1 MATSPAERNVRG
13 NNFVFFGGSAGMGRA
28 AALALARRGASV
40 LIVGRG
46 EKDGQAVVEAAR
58 AAGAVSADFLAGDLA
73 TVAGIQQ
80 VADGVRAWRS
90 ELHGVLHT
98 AMAAFQGKQVT
109 ADGFEFAFALQYF
122 ARAALNRLL
131 VERLAASGDGRVVHI
146 AGDVPGFFKP
156 DLDDLQ
162 FERRKWGFFKSVL
175 GTHILGFLHIQEAA
189 QRWRDLPV
197 SLTATCVNSTKTKAM
212 ADPRMPLAMRLM
224 GQFGTTPEVSAANA
238 VRVLTQASAQ
248 GLSGT
253 VLRRPKRF
261 EPQALQLDSGDAARL
276 WDITTELAAQRGL
289 RLP

>member
-13 NNFVFFGGSAGMGRA
+13 SNFVFFGGSAGMGRA

-46 EKDGQAVVEAAR
+46 EKEGRAAVEAAR

-73 TVAGIQQ
+73 TVAGIQH
-80 VADGVRAWRS
+80 VAEGVRAWRP
-90 ELHGVLHT
+90 EMHGVLHT
-98 AMAAFQGKQVT
+98 AMTAFQGKQVT

-131 VERLAASGDGRVVHI
+131 LERLAASGDGRIVHL
-146 AGDVPGFFKP
+146 AGDAPGLFKP
-156 DLDDLQ
+156 DLGDLQ
-162 FERRKWGFFKSVL
+162 FERRKWSFYKSLL

-189 QRWRDLPV
+189 QRWCELPV
-197 SLTATCVNSTKTKAM
+197 ALTATCVGPTKTKAM
-212 ADPRMPLAMRLM
+212 LDPRMPLSMRLM
-224 GQFGTTPEVSAANA
+224 GRFGTTPEVSAANA
-238 VRVLTQASAQ
+238 VRVLTQTSAH

-261 EPQALQLDSGDAARL
+261 EPQALQLDSRDAARL

>member
-122 ARAALNRLL
+122 ARTALNRLL

-224 GQFGTTPEVSAANA
+224 GQFGTTPEVSATNA

-248 GLSGT
+248 GLNGA

-261 EPQALQLDSGDAARL
+261 EPQALQFDSGDAARL

>member
-90 ELHGVLHT
+90 QLHGVLHT

-276 WDITTELAAQRGL
+276 WDITTKLAAQRGL